1 MSNALWFDN
10 IRIYHL
16 LIDRFNG
23 GWQTPP
29 KSENVFCG
37 GNLQGVINKLDYIKE
52 LGFNAVMLSPIFKT
66 ANYHGYHTLNFDE
79 VDPHYGTWEDYQQLL
94 DLAHDK
100 GMRIICDFVPNH
112 CWYQAPIFEASL
124 LKNGGKHRDWFWY
137 KNDDSD
143 EFVSFLGFGDL
154 PKFNL
159 TNPEVAS
166 FMIETAEK
174 LVRMGVDAFRIDHA
188 LGQPHSFLKQFRERM
203 QAVRSDIVVFGEVWA
218 FGIGPQLASQLYFKT
233 DARLQEFLAQDTKP
247 FSQDSLQA
255 DYVGT
260 LDGVLDFAYRD
271 ILLEEIH
278 AGRGIKGNTT
288 LKRKVEEH
296 FAKYPKDFKL
306 ILFLDNHDTDRFL
319 FDCHDDV
326 NLLQEALEFTKELS
340 RPFSFLYGTEQQM
353 TNNPSIFNAEPY
365 ADLRVRN
372 CMDWTKLA
380 NKTMNTE
387 TYKLGEELDSF
398 NSEEVQKGILDLL
411 EQGGSVV
418 LDMTACKYISSSGLR
433 VLLYTKKVAASKGQK
448 LYLKGVSDE
457 VKDIMDVTGFNNF
470 FDYA

>member
-37 GNLQGVINKLDYIKE
+37 GNLQGVIDKLDYIKE
-52 LGFNAVMLSPIFKT
+52 LGFNAIMLSPIFKT

-143 EFVSFLGFGDL
+143 EFVTFLGFGDL

-159 TNPEVAS
+159 TNPEVVS
-166 FMIETAEK
+166 FMIDKAEK

-188 LGQPHSFLKQFRERM
+188 LGQPHSFLKQFCERM
-203 QAVRSDIVVFGEVWA
+203 QAIRSDIVVFGEVWA

-247 FSQDSLQA
+247 LPSASAGCASTESEQAPFCARLAQPFSQDSLQA

-271 ILLEEIH
+271 ILLEEVH

-372 CMDWTKLA
+372 CMDWTK
-380 NKTMNTE
+380 
-387 TYKLGEELDSF
+387 
-398 NSEEVQKGILDLL
+398 
-411 EQGGSVV
+411 
-418 LDMTACKYISSSGLR
+418 
-433 VLLYTKKVAASKGQK
+433 
-448 LYLKGVSDE
+448 
-457 VKDIMDVTGFNNF
+457 
-470 FDYA
+470 